1 MNLSVNG
8 LLRNRF
14 ILYVVMFISLASV
27 LNYLNAHNYKAV
39 LIFLTAALLV
49 NCFNKNMTFVLI
61 SALLLTH
68 LLTPKYYF
76 YGYGSLLEGM
86 GCKGVDVQEKEKEKN
101 EEEEEGKK

>member
-8 LLRNRF
+8 VLRNRF
-14 ILYVVMFISLASV
+14 ILYVVMFISLASI

-86 GCKGVDVQEKEKEKN
+86 HYNTSKNSEKEEK
-101 EEEEEGKK
+101 EEEEKK